1 MAIERVARAAT
12 PPILYLSTYSRCN
25 IWVVMV
31 MILREKTELSVVESQ
46 TKLTETH
53 PGH

>member
-1 MAIERVARAAT
+1 MAIERVAWVAT
-12 PPILYLSTYSRCN
+12 PPFLHLSTYSRCN
-25 IWVVMV
+25 IVMV
-31 MILREKTELSVVESQ
+31 MILREKSELFVVESQ